1 VGVLTHRSTLGAVG
15 AEVERAVP
23 AGLLA
28 DPDAVRHF
36 GHTVQPTEQCVQTGG
51 RRATPLVFFLSI
63 LPYLADTPFGYGWVC
78 Q

>member
-1 VGVLTHRSTLGAVG
+1 VGVLAHRRALGAVG

-28 DPDAVRHF
+28 DPDAVGHF
-36 GHTVQPTEQCVQTGG
+36 GHTVQPTEQWVQ
-51 RRATPLVFFLSI
+51 TPLVFFLSI